1 LFMSTDL
8 ADGLYARITTDKGAI
23 LLRLHYEKVPM
34 TVTNFV
40 GLAEGTLN
48 RDESGSPFYDGLSF
62 HRVIPDFMIQ
72 GGCPK
77 GTGTGGPGYTFPDEF
92 DASLKHSGPGVLSMA
107 NSGPDTNGSQFFMTH
122 TATPW
127 LNGKHS
133 VFGNVV
139 EGQDV
144 VDAVEQG
151 DRIERVEILRVGE
164 EARQFSATP
173 GEFTERVAS
182 SRKEKLKKRENE
194 RAGIEQEIKNRWPDT
209 VKTSSGL
216 RYVIKQPGGK
226 EIHPVHGQEVTVHYD
241 ATLLDGT
248 VFDSSRKRGTP
259 TTFKVGAVIEGWNE
273 ALKLMSPGERRILI
287 IPPRLAY
294 GQRGYPGII
303 PPNSYLIFDV
313 ELISIA

>member
-1 LFMSTDL
+1 MNTNLT
-8 ADGLYARITTDKGAI
+8 DGLYARITTDKGAI
-23 LLRLHYEKVPM
+23 LLRLHYDRVPM

-48 RDESGSPFYDGLSF
+48 RDESESPFYDGLSF

-107 NSGPDTNGSQFFMTH
+107 NSGPDTNGSQFFITH

-127 LNGKHS
+127 LNGKHT

-151 DRIERVEILRVGE
+151 DRIERVEILRIGT
-164 EARQFSATP
+164 EAEKFSATS
-173 GEFTERVAS
+173 EMFTERVAAS
-182 SRKEKLKKRENE
+182 QQDKAKKQESE
-194 RAGIEQEIKNRWPDT
+194 RAGIEQEIKNRWPDA
-209 VKTSSGL
+209 VRTSSGL
-216 RYVIKQPGGK
+216 RYVIKQSGK
-226 EIHPVHGQEVTVHYD
+226 HVNHPDHGQEVTVHYD
-241 ATLLDGT
+241 GTLLDGT
-248 VFDSSRKRGTP
+248 MFDSSRKRGTP

-273 ALKLMSPGERRILI
+273 ALKLMSPGDRRILI
-287 IPPRLAY
+287 IPPQLAY

>member
-1 LFMSTDL
+1 MNTDL
-8 ADGLYARITTDKGAI
+8 TDGLYARITTEKGAI
-23 LLRLHYEKVPM
+23 LLRLHYDKVPM

-48 RDESGSPFYDGLSF
+48 RDETESPFYDGLSF

-77 GTGTGGPGYTFPDEF
+77 GTGTGDPGYTFPDEF

-107 NSGPDTNGSQFFMTH
+107 NSGPDTNGSQFFITH

-127 LNGKHS
+127 LNGKHT

-151 DRIERVEILRVGE
+151 DRIERVEILRIGTDAE
-164 EARQFSATP
+164 EFSATS
-173 GEFTERVAS
+173 EKFTERVAS
-182 SRKEKLKKRENE
+182 SQQDKVKKQELEREN
-194 RAGIEQEIKNRWPDT
+194 IEKEIKNRWPDA

-216 RYVIKQPGGK
+216 RYVIKQSG
-226 EIHPVHGQEVTVHYD
+226 EHVDHPAVGQEVTVHYD
-241 ATLLDGT
+241 GTLLDGT
-248 VFDSSRKRGTP
+248 MFDSSRKRGTP

-273 ALKLMSPGERRILI
+273 ALKLMSPGDRRILI
-287 IPPRLAY
+287 IPPQLAY